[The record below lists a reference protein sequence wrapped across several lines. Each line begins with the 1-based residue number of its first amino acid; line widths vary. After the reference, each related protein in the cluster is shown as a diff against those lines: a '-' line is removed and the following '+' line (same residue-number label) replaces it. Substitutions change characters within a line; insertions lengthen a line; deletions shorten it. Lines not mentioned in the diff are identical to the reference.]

1 MRQNKG
7 FTLIELLV
15 VIVILGILGA
25 IAVPQLMAYRDEGY
39 CGRAVTDARHAFTA
53 MEAYYSEN
61 LTYGPLADAGFTSSD
76 KVTVSLIST
85 DPLVISATDDS
96 NLCPKGGVYTL
107 SNQSGTGDWS

>member
-25 IAVPQLMAYRDEGY
+25 IAVPQLMAYRNEGY
-39 CGRAVTDARHAFTA
+39 CGRVVTDARHAATA
-53 MEAYYSEN
+53 MEAYYAKN
-61 LTYGPLADAGFTSSD
+61 LDYGALADTGFTSSE
-76 KVTVSLIST
+76 KVTVSLDST
-85 DPLVISATDDS
+85 MPLVISATDDS
-96 NLCPKGGVYTL
+96 DLCPKGDVYTL